1 MSGSIVGAW
10 NRVSVVAERKEDKY
24 IFSIISGNDKN
35 AMKIRQSETVE
46 NGGRVEHFSLDR
58 ILKRNIF
65 DERKF
70 KGRYDNDTSNLE

>member
-10 NRVSVVAERKEDKY
+10 NRVSVVAERKEDKH

-35 AMKIRQSETVE
+35 AMKIRQGKTVE
-46 NGGRVEHFSLDR
+46 SGGRVEHFSLNR

-65 DERKF
+65 DERKS
-70 KGRYDNDTSNLE
+70 KG